1 MTSRGTMSACGEIAV
16 LIVDDD
22 ASFRCGVAA
31 NLADDG
37 HVVYHYA
44 TPAVTAADHLEA
56 ADVVV
61 THYYM
66 READGITFADKLH
79 RARGKVPVLLVT
91 AYWTVEVE
99 AAAAMRP
106 HVHLCRRPIDYDE
119 LHERIHAVTL
129 GGGSLFAI

>member
-1 MTSRGTMSACGEIAV
+1 MATCRDIAV

-22 ASFRCGVAA
+22 ASFRSGVAD

-37 HVVYHYA
+37 HVVYHHA
-44 TPAVTAADHLEA
+44 TPAVTDTEHLDA

-66 READGITFADKLH
+66 READGITFADKIQ
-79 RARGKVPVLLVT
+79 RARGGVPVLLVT

-106 HVHLCRRPIDYDE
+106 HVHLCRRPIDYDD
-119 LHERIHAVTL
+119 LHERIHSVAL
-129 GGGSLFAI
+129 GGGSTFAV